1 MMYETDVYFMP
12 RAVRQ
17 FFRCQ
22 KKRNDLGFIDT
33 ARHELIVFMKAHLAA
48 GHQFDP
54 GYQEI
59 LYCNG
64 VLMYM
69 REDKGTWLVYKV
81 ILTEKA
87 LKFTPVYL
95 WSTIKRG
102 ITEFAQRI
110 FRHWTVT
117 KKKEKPSSR
126 WAWLG
131 AW

>member
-1 MMYETDVYFMP
+1 MKYETDVYFMP
-12 RAVRQ
+12 RAVKQ

-22 KKRNDLGFIDT
+22 KKRNDLGSIDT

-48 GHQFDP
+48 GHQYDP
-54 GYQEI
+54 RYQQI

-69 REDKGTWLVYKV
+69 HEDKGTWLVHKV
-81 ILTEKA
+81 VMTEKT

-95 WSTIKRG
+95 WTTIKCG
-102 ITEFAQRI
+102 ITEFVRRV
-110 FRHWTVT
+110 FRHWTV
-117 KKKEKPSSR
+117 KKKSNLSPH
-126 WAWLG
+126 WGWLG